1 MTSVVLGHFPLAVIG
16 IIIFGFPDLNGL
28 NYILISAF
36 LHFFY
41 QIFLLN
47 AYKYGELSEVYPIA
61 RGASPLII
69 TSVSICFL
77 KDNIS
82 FFEILGIIIISFSIL
97 IYGLKQYLDNKS
109 NIRGFYLALITGCF
123 IASYSLVDGFGARV
137 TQNPISYYSVVTL
150 VNGIIFTIFIKFY
163 HPGILRRVAH
173 EGKKSFFIGGAASY
187 TAYAIVVW
195 ACLFLP
201 IAVVSSIRETSI
213 IFALLLGIYCLK
225 EKFNLIKFILIAGS
239 FFGIVLM
246 RIG

>member
-1 MTSVVLGHFPLAVIG
+1 M
-16 IIIFGFPDLNGL
+16 
-28 NYILISAF
+28 
-36 LHFFY
+36 
-41 QIFLLN
+41 
-47 AYKYGELSEVYPIA
+47 
-61 RGASPLII
+61 
-69 TSVSICFL
+69 
-77 KDNIS
+77 
-82 FFEILGIIIISFSIL
+82 
-97 IYGLKQYLDNKS
+97 
-109 NIRGFYLALITGCF
+109 
-123 IASYSLVDGFGARV
+123 VDGFGARV